1 MIVNVFPIGYRH
13 RPMSHQLSISTSK
26 HSFDEID
33 VKTRFFVV
41 FTGSNTSTRSFSN
54 SEQEGNCFD
63 ISSYSIN
70 HPNFVILD

>member
-33 VKTRFFVV
+33 VKTRF
-41 FTGSNTSTRSFSN
+41 SQIIRRIYRIQHLHKIILKQRTRRQLF
-54 SEQEGNCFD
+54 
-63 ISSYSIN
+63 
-70 HPNFVILD
+70 